1 MSFDFNSFL
10 EQLEKD
16 TTPKERKQ
24 TGGYND
30 IPKAEKLTK
39 VYMSTPD
46 SFGTIY
52 GVPMVTDS
60 GSPAVS
66 VSGVKEV
73 KLTLNEDDKFA
84 RWVRILPQNFYKF
97 EPGSKEEALYGEVVS
112 LHDRLVKE
120 EVSWKLVRNR
130 NYFLTYLY
138 VLKHKNLAGEIP
150 NESCPCL
157 FIFDHNRAAQA
168 FQAEIKAKSEL
179 AGGGFNWTQKFF
191 TNEINDRKGLMII
204 NYYKDKGVWTSTVN
218 LASITEDHYGLTNG
232 QPSVNIP
239 EASAKVFHDPVNDL
253 LGVSKADDRFDYD
266 FYVKVKAKMQEML
279 GNAANLVEPS
289 HQSFSAPQQ
298 VTTTPTPPVNNEDA
312 PF

>member
-24 TGGYND
+24 TGFNNV
-30 IPKAEKLTK
+30 PKEEKLTK

-73 KLTLNEDDKFA
+73 KLTINEDDKFA
-84 RWVRILPQNFYKF
+84 RWVRILPPNFYKF
-97 EPGSKEEALYGEVVS
+97 EPGSKEEALYGEIVS

-138 VLKHKNLAGEIP
+138 VLKHKNLAGEVP
-150 NESCPCL
+150 NENCPCL

-179 AGGGFNWTQKFF
+179 AGGGFNWTQRFF
-191 TNEINDRKGLMII
+191 TNDLNDRKGLMII

-232 QPSVNIP
+232 QPTVNVP
-239 EASAKVFHDPVNDL
+239 EVSAKVFHDPVNDL
-253 LGVSKADDRFDYD
+253 LGVSSNEERFNYE
-266 FYVKVKAKMQEML
+266 FYVKVKSKMQEML
-279 GNAANLVEPS
+279 GNASNLVEPS
-289 HQSFSAPQQ
+289 GQSFSAPQQ
-298 VTTTPTPPVNNEDA
+298 VVTTTPNPIANNEDA